1 MACMSQTALDNNAKL
16 TTQRVLNSN
25 SFQAG
30 N

>member
-1 MACMSQTALDNNAKL
+1 MSQTAVANNAKL